1 VEGRLSDPERAERK
15 LATVLFAD
23 LVSSTELGASQ
34 DPERTRA
41 MLDRFYDA
49 MADEIARAGGTVEK
63 FAGDAIMA
71 AFGVPVAQED
81 HVERAL
87 HAALAMRHRLRELFG
102 DELELRIGVTS
113 GDVVVGRAR
122 ERSSFVTGDVVNV
135 AARLEQAADPGE
147 ILVGERAASHVAGA
161 FEFEPTMRVEAKGK
175 PEGLECRKLV
185 RALSLMRP
193 RGIPGLGH
201 AFVGRDR
208 ELALVRNAFDSVVSD
223 RRPRLV
229 TVMGEAGIGKTRL
242 MREVWERLG
251 REAPDALRHTGR
263 CPSYGHARTYRPVAE
278 ILEEHFGSF
287 DPDRTATLLGG
298 RSILALALGVDVAP
312 ELHPIVARDR
322 LHDAWVE
329 LVGEL
334 ASERPLVLLVEDLHW
349 AEDPLLEL
357 LERVLLDVD
366 GPVLLLGTAR
376 PEFVD
381 RRATWGRG
389 RAPSDWIWLEPL
401 ESHDVDRF
409 VEALTTHDV
418 PPNVREM
425 LGLAEGNPL
434 FLEELLATLIERG
447 ALSPADGVDSASL
460 RDAGIPDSLRALI
473 ASRIDLL
480 APAEKSALQAASVI
494 GRAFWPSGVR
504 ELVGEAPDFHVL
516 EQRDFV
522 RSRPGSSLEGEREFV
537 FKHALTREVAYGSLT
552 RHERAHLHADFAAWL
567 ERRGGRREEDAA
579 VLALHYAEAVR
590 PEDVDIAWADERGRH
605 ERICARAVTW
615 LRRAA
620 ELAAGRYEV
629 EEALALLE
637 RALELESDDR
647 RRIEIHRQ
655 LARVHTLRFD
665 TESSR
670 SSLEEALALEPDVAI
685 TAEIYAELAYYGLG
699 RPYVWRRPPP
709 HDVAEAWLA
718 RALELSE
725 PGTEARGFATL
736 TIALSDPARRAEAAT
751 EALAVGNALGNPRL
765 VAAAI
770 EAKTLAATEA
780 GMYDE
785 ACDHADAALQASA
798 ALSDPGY
805 RSHYYWNAGFVYLRA
820 GRIDQV
826 RQFVEAHDRLARSLN
841 PHEEVHTIALRALLE
856 SVLGRWEALAEL
868 AEEAEAA
875 AAANADFACQFNWRT
890 LLVCALAPAHLGD
903 EREAHRL
910 EATGTESAVV
920 YGPAEREPALLRL
933 SLLRG
938 DLPATRRILEAHP
951 AAHDPFGPDVD
962 AARLDALAALGDDER
977 LEAEAAPFLDRPSY
991 TRPFA
996 LRALGLARDDS
1007 SLIERAVSEFEAIG
1021 LAWRAEET
1029 RELNRG

>member
-34 DPERTRA
+34 DPELTRA

-49 MADEIARAGGTVEK
+49 MADEIARAGGTIEK
-63 FAGDAIMA
+63 FAGDAVMA

-87 HAALAMRHRLRELFG
+87 HAAIAMRHRLRELFG
-102 DELELRIGVTS
+102 DELELRIGITS

-135 AARLEQAADPGE
+135 AARLEQAANRGE

-208 ELALVRNAFDSVVSD
+208 ELGLVRNAFDSVVGE

-251 REAPDALRHTGR
+251 REAPDALRRTGR

-278 ILEEHFGSF
+278 ILQEHFGIF
-287 DPDRTATLLGG
+287 DAPDRIASLLGG

-381 RRATWGRG
+381 RRATWGRS

-401 ESHDVDRF
+401 ESQDVDRF
-409 VEALTTHDV
+409 VETLTTSDV
-418 PPNVREM
+418 SPHVREV
-425 LGLAEGNPL
+425 LDLAEGNPL

-447 ALSPADGVDSASL
+447 ELSKADGVDA
-460 RDAGIPDSLRALI
+460 AIPDSLRALI

-480 APAEKSALQAASVI
+480 APPEKSALQAAAVI

-504 ELVGEAPDFHVL
+504 EIVAETPDFHVL

-522 RSRPGSSLEGEREFV
+522 RSRSGSSLEGEREFV

-567 ERRGGRREEDAA
+567 ERRGGGREEDAA
-579 VLALHYAEAVR
+579 ALAMHYAGAVR
-590 PEDVDIAWADERGRH
+590 PEDVDIAWGDERDRH
-605 ERICARAVTW
+605 ERLCARAVTW

-620 ELAAGRYEV
+620 ELEAGRYEV
-629 EEALALLE
+629 DEALALLK
-637 RALELESDDR
+637 RAVELESDDR
-647 RRIEIHRQ
+647 RKIEIHRQ
-655 LARVHTLRFD
+655 LAEVHALHFD

-670 SSLEEALALEPDVAI
+670 GALEEALALGPDAA
-685 TAEIYAELAYYGLG
+685 TAARIYAELAYYGLG

-709 HDVAEAWLA
+709 QDVAEAWLA
-718 RALELSE
+718 SALELSE
-725 PGTEARGFATL
+725 PGTEARGFAAL
-736 TIALSDPARRAEAAT
+736 AIAFSDPARRAEAAA
-751 EALAVGNALGNPRL
+751 EALAIGNALDNPRL
-765 VAAAI
+765 VVAAI
-770 EAKTLAATEA
+770 EAKTLAASEA
-780 GMYDE
+780 GLYDE

-805 RSHYYWNAGFVYLRA
+805 RSHSYWNAGFVYLRA
-820 GRIDQV
+820 GRIGEV
-826 RQFVEAHDRLARSLN
+826 RPFVDAHDRLARSLN

-856 SVLGRWEALAEL
+856 SVLGRWEALSEL
-868 AEEAEAA
+868 AEEAEEA
-875 AAANADFACQFNWRT
+875 AAANADFGCQFNWRT

-903 EREAHRL
+903 EGEAHRL
-910 EATGTESAVV
+910 EVAGKEGAVV
-920 YGPAEREPALLRL
+920 YGPPEREPALLRL

-938 DLPATRRILEAHP
+938 DLAATRRILEARP
-951 AAHDPFGPDVD
+951 AAHDAFGADMY
-962 AARLDALAALGDDER
+962 AARLDALAALGEHQR
-977 LEAEAAPFLDRPSY
+977 LDAEATPFLDRPSY

-996 LRALGLARDDS
+996 LRALGLTRDDA
-1007 SLIERAVSEFEAIG
+1007 SLVERAESEFEAMG
-1021 LAWRAEET
+1021 LTWRAEET
-1029 RELNRG
+1029 RVLSRGQD